1 MGARSNV
8 DYVAGRTF
16 TDRDGVIHASGMTKE
31 VISTAV
37 NRPMTQD
44 ESGSVVV
51 VTAADKVITLPA
63 TQLGLEYTVMLGAG
77 GLSSGTGLSVSPAAA
92 DQIIG
97 NGFTV
102 ADNKDAINTG
112 STDVVG
118 DSITLLGDGS
128 VGWYV
133 VNVTGTWAR
142 EA

>member
-1 MGARSNV
+1 MGNRSDSTYPADRFFV
-8 DYVAGRTF
+8 DREGVAHIEGYT
-16 TDRDGVIHASGMTKE
+16 VN

-37 NRPMTQD
+37 NRTMTAD

-63 TQLGLEYTVMLGAG
+63 TQAGLVYTVMLGAG
-77 GLSSGTGLSVSPAAA
+77 GLSASTGLSVSPAAA

-102 ADNKDAINTG
+102 ADDKDAINTG
-112 STDVVG
+112 ATDAVG
-118 DSITLLGDGS
+118 DSITLIGDGS
-128 VGWYV
+128 AGWYV
-133 VNVTGTWAR
+133 ANVVGTWAR